1 MSLPVNQVNIMLIE
15 DEEFDARR
23 VKNTLK
29 LSKYKLEV
37 LSSFSNGK
45 KAIEEL
51 EKNSD
56 LYDVIIMD
64 YQIAGGIMG
73 ERLILEIKKINPV
86 IQILVITKM
95 TIQHTDFDFADNLIK
110 AGAYWFCT
118 KYPADIED
126 IIYQPTDF
134 ILSVINAYYKKQLEV
149 EKQRSDKKL
158 DNTIQSILEKKQIIG
173 ISDSIEKLKSRIRK
187 YSQTDANIMVYGE
200 SGTGKEL
207 IATHIHYHSKRK
219 YEKFITLNC
228 ASIPGELIESE
239 LFGFEKGSFT
249 GAGEKREGY
258 FEQADGGTLFLDEIG
273 DFPMS
278 AQAKLLRVLQE
289 GEIDKIGRKKSH
301 KVDVR
306 VIAATN
312 KDLKEMVQNGEFR
325 EDLYYRLN
333 VLQVNVVSLKE
344 HLEDIP
350 ILVEHY
356 VNHFAGKMGTRPP
369 QIDESTMKRLMSYKW
384 HGNIRELQNV
394 VQRMLLIADEKIDVE
409 ILEEALTSS
418 ITKKSENLKQ
428 FHFNENNIIPLREM
442 EKELRREYIQFIKK
456 SSKTDTEAAQKLGM
470 APSNFYRTC
479 KELGLK

>member
-1 MSLPVNQVNIMLIE
+1 MLIE

-29 LSKYKLEV
+29 LSKYNLNIK
-37 LSSFSNGK
+37 SNFSNGR
-45 KAIEEL
+45 KAVREF
-51 EKNSD
+51 EKNPSQ
-56 LYDVIIMD
+56 YDVIIMD
-64 YQIAGGIMG
+64 YQIAGGLMG
-73 ERLILEIKKINPV
+73 ERLIKEFKKIDPV
-86 IQILVITKM
+86 IQLIVITKM
-95 TIQHTDFDFADNLIK
+95 TIQQTNFDFADSLLK

-126 IIYQPTDF
+126 LIYQPTDF
-134 ILSVINAYYKKQLEV
+134 ILSVVNAFYKKQLAI

-158 DNTIQSILEKKQIIG
+158 DSNIQDILAKKQIIG
-173 ISDSIEKLKSRIRK
+173 ESDTIHKLKSRIRK
-187 YSQTDANIMVYGE
+187 YSHTDANIMIYGQ

-207 IATHIHYHSKRK
+207 IAANIHYHSERK

-258 FEQADGGTLFLDEIG
+258 FEQADKGTIFLDEIG
-273 DFPMS
+273 DFPMN

-289 GEIDKIGRKKSH
+289 GEIDKIGRKKKH
-301 KVDVR
+301 NVDVR

-312 KDLKEMVQNGEFR
+312 KDLKAMVQEGKFR

-333 VLQVNVVSLKE
+333 VLQIDVAPLKE
-344 HLEDIP
+344 YQEDIP
-350 ILVEHY
+350 LLINHY
-356 VNHFAGKMGTRPP
+356 IKYFSNKMGIIAPAIEP
-369 QIDESTMKRLMSYKW
+369 KLMEKLKKYDW
-384 HGNIRELQNV
+384 PGNIRELQNV
-394 VQRMLLIADEKIDVE
+394 VQRILLIADETIDEE
-409 ILEEALTSS
+409 IIDEALTASL
-418 ITKKSENLKQ
+418 TKKSENIRC
-428 FHFNENNIIPLREM
+428 FNFKGDNILPLREM
-442 EKELRREYIQFIKK
+442 EKELRRNYIEFVRKK
-456 SSKTDTEAAQKLGM
+456 SKTDTEAAGKLGM